1 MDPFIAENALKYIEE
16 NTLYS
21 LMLKHV
27 LSGMLH
33 SSDDYTVCSLLIKAK
48 LLLSKKNF
56 FKVMCVII
64 SLSARIYNPQFF
76 E

>member
-33 SSDDYTVCSLLIKAK
+33 SSDDYTVCKAQ

>member
-1 MDPFIAENALKYIEE
+1 MDPFTAKNAFIYLDD

-33 SSDDYTVCSLLIKAK
+33 SSDDYTVCSLLVKA
-48 LLLSKKNF
+48 
-56 FKVMCVII
+56 
-64 SLSARIYNPQFF
+64 
-76 E
+76 